1 MSNRNAT
8 VTVNTKANTSGIK
21 NAANAI
27 KNFDSGLKGQIAN
40 LKSFSGALKGL
51 AVIGI
56 AKGIKSLADDM
67 YDAFKTQWLA
77 EKSIND
83 ALYANMTA
91 RGASQKEIDNE
102 VKAYKDL
109 ASAQQKVGVIGDEVT
124 LSGMGVM
131 TQMGMTAKQ
140 VKEMTPLLQDLA
152 VKQYGLNVS
161 GEQYK
166 QVSQSVASMVNM
178 GKLTLQGYGIQ
189 VTDVERK
196 QFKVMSATDR
206 YSFIMKKLKGSVAG
220 ANEAMA
226 QTTGGKIQQ
235 MNNAIGDCE
244 EKVGQLVN
252 TIYGGFATM
261 ALPIIE
267 DVTGSFQEFFDVMSD
282 SQNSDFHFLSQDTV
296 DKLAGIRDGLSGI
309 WDNIS
314 SIFGTSSD
322 FGSNFG
328 ITQTLLDIVNGLVAA
343 LRQASEW
350 AKTLDDRLKGS
361 TDNGGGLLDAMRTG
375 ASLAW
380 EMSIGGAAQ
389 RAAHSIGIGNK
400 AGGTNYFAGG
410 LTHVNEVGGEIMNLP
425 RGTQIIPHDI
435 SKKMAAN
442 TNSNNISVNLNIGG
456 NVVGN
461 DEFIDQIGE
470 AITSRVQLALSNS

>member
-27 KNFDSGLKGQIAN
+27 KGFDSGLKGQIAN
-40 LKSFSGALKGL
+40 LKSFSSALKGL

-56 AKGIKSLADDM
+56 AKGIKSWADDM
-67 YDAFKTQWLA
+67 KAAYGVQAKA
-77 EKSIND
+77 ERSVND
-83 ALYANMTA
+83 SLYANMTA

-131 TQMGMTAKQ
+131 TQMGLTAKQ
-140 VKEMTPLLQDLA
+140 VKDMTPLLQDLA

-161 GEQYK
+161 GEQY
-166 QVSQSVASMVNM
+166 QQISQSVATMVNM

-196 QFKVMSATDR
+196 QFKAMSSADR

-226 QTTGGKIQQ
+226 KTTGGKIQQ

-244 EKVGQLVN
+244 EQVGKLVN

-261 ALPIIE
+261 ALPVVE
-267 DVTGSFQEFFDVMSD
+267 NATGAFQELWNILSGGDIPEGGYKFFDEDEVND
-282 SQNSDFHFLSQDTV
+282 LQQ
-296 DKLAGIRDGLSGI
+296 
-309 WDNIS
+309 IS
-314 SIFGTSSD
+314 SSLSDIATKIGEIFDFDGGSLSELIGTKQFISD
-322 FGSNFG
+322 LKDIANDIQWVIDKIAELKQAWTTANEVRATLAVGGVKS
-328 ITQTLLDIVNGLVAA
+328 IT
-343 LRQASEW
+343 
-350 AKTLDDRLKGS
+350 
-361 TDNGGGLLDAMRTG
+361 
-375 ASLAW
+375 
-380 EMSIGGAAQ
+380 
-389 RAAHSIGIGNK
+389 GN
-400 AGGTNYFAGG
+400 ATGTNYFEGG

-435 SKKMAAN
+435 SEKMATAN
-442 TNSNNISVNLNIGG
+442 NSNNISVSLNIGG

>member
-21 NAANAI
+21 NAADSI
-27 KNFDSGLKGQIAN
+27 KGFDSGLKGTIAN
-40 LKSFSGALKGL
+40 LKSFKGAFAGL
-51 AVIGI
+51 AAVGI
-56 AKGIKSLADDM
+56 AKGIKSWADDM
-67 YDAFKTQWLA
+67 YDAFKVQWLA
-77 EKSIND
+77 EKNVND
-83 ALYANMTA
+83 ALYSNMTA

-102 VKAYKDL
+102 VKAYKEL
-109 ASAQQKVGVIGDEVT
+109 ASAQQQVGVIGDEVT

-196 QFKVMSATDR
+196 QFKAMSAADR

-244 EKVGQLVN
+244 EKVGALVN

-261 ALPIIE
+261 ALPIIN
-267 DVTGSFQEFFDVMSD
+267 DATGAFQEMMDIFSGADAPEGGYKFFTEDEAND
-282 SQNSDFHFLSQDTV
+282 LQL
-296 DKLAGIRDGLSGI
+296 
-309 WDNIS
+309 IS
-314 SIFGTSSD
+314 SNLADISVKLGEIFDFDGGSLSDLIGTKQFISD
-322 FGSNFG
+322 LQS
-328 ITQTLLDIVNGLVAA
+328 ITNEIDYVISKIAELKQAWSVAGEVEA
-343 LRQASEW
+343 RIRAGTAELPGVPSI
-350 AKTLDDRLKGS
+350 
-361 TDNGGGLLDAMRTG
+361 TG
-375 ASLAW
+375 NA
-380 EMSIGGAAQ
+380 
-389 RAAHSIGIGNK
+389 N
-400 AGGTNYFAGG
+400 GTNYWQGG
-410 LTHVNEVGGEIMNLP
+410 RTLVGEYGPELVDLP
-425 RGTQIIPHDI
+425 RG
-435 SKKMAAN
+435 SSVN
-442 TNSNNISVNLNIGG
+442 TNAQTQRELSGPGTTINCPITIQG
-456 NVVGN
+456 NVIGN
-461 DEFIDQIGE
+461 QEFIDEVGSTISSQ
-470 AITSRVQLALSNS
+470 VQLALSNM